1 MRCGLLLLAAGFL
14 TANLSA
20 ANLDLRLSDAAMR
33 GDQAAVRA
41 LLQDHADVNAA
52 QPDGTTALH
61 WAVRQDDL
69 DTVEALLRAGANA
82 KAATRYGV
90 TPLYLA
96 ATSGNAAMIEKLLK
110 AGADPNSANPSG
122 ETALMTAARTGKV
135 EAVKMLLDHDAQVNP
150 RESVR
155 QQTALMWAVTE
166 NHPDVVKLL
175 LAHGADLS
183 AFTRVYVPEGDAPAP
198 RVAGASGAG
207 VARQRAIPTAN
218 GAMTPLLF
226 AARDGHREIVD
237 LLLDAGA
244 DIKWTSA
251 NRTSPLLVA
260 IINGHIDLALHL
272 LERGADPNT
281 ADAYG
286 RAPLFGAVEMRDF
299 NHERYPDLEMDGGDP
314 TALIQ
319 ALLAKGA
326 DPNAR
331 TNTVPARG
339 FMQQDASWVNFDG
352 ETPFLRAALSGDVA
366 LMRTLIEKG
375 ADPNLPTYLGT
386 TPLMAAAGINYV
398 TAQTF
403 LRSEEEYLDAIKLC
417 LEKGADINATNS
429 EGFTPMHGAANRG
442 WESVIKLLAERGA
455 KLDVKDKEG
464 RTPLTFAGGVFLAVR
479 PPEAKPKAIALLHQL
494 MGDTTTATASGS
506 ASAGKP

>member
-1 MRCGLLLLAAGFL
+1 MRIGLPFLAGGFLAACV
-14 TANLSA
+14 SA
-20 ANLDLRLSDAAMR
+20 ASLDLRLPDAAMR
-33 GDQAAVRA
+33 GDHDSIRA
-41 LLQDHADVNAA
+41 LLRDHADANAA
-52 QPDGTTALH
+52 QADGTTALH
-61 WAVRQDDL
+61 WAVRQNDL
-69 DTVEALLRAGANA
+69 ETVDALLGAGANV
-82 KAATRYGV
+82 KLATRYGI

-96 ATSGNAAMIEKLLK
+96 AENGNAAIMDKLLK
-110 AGADPNSANPSG
+110 AGADPNSATPGG
-122 ETALMTAARTGKV
+122 ETALMTAARTGKLD
-135 EAVKMLLDHDAQVNP
+135 AVKLLLDRDARVNT
-150 RESVR
+150 RESMR

-166 NHPDVVKLL
+166 NHADVVKLL
-175 LAHGADLS
+175 LEHGADLA
-183 AFTRVYVPEGDAPAP
+183 AFTSVYMPEGDAPPP

-226 AARDGHREIVD
+226 AARGGSREIVD
-237 LLLDAGA
+237 LLLNAGA
-244 DIKWTSA
+244 DLSWTSA
-251 NRTSPLLVA
+251 NRTSPLLIA
-260 IINGHIDLALHL
+260 IVNGHINLALHL

-286 RAPLFGAVEMRDF
+286 RAPLFAAVEMRDF
-299 NHERYPDLEMDGGDP
+299 NHERYPDLELDGGDP
-314 TALIQ
+314 MALIQ

-326 DPNAR
+326 DPNTR
-331 TNTVPARG
+331 TNTVPVRG

-352 ETPFLRAALSGDVA
+352 ETPFLRAALSGDIE
-366 LMRTLIEKG
+366 LMRLLISKG
-375 ADPNLPTYLGT
+375 ADPNIPTFRGT

-398 TAQTF
+398 VGQTY
-403 LRSEEEYLDAIKLC
+403 LHSEEEYLDAIKLC
-417 LEKGADINATNS
+417 LENGAEINATNS

-494 MGDTTTATASGS
+494 MGD
-506 ASAGKP
+506 KP